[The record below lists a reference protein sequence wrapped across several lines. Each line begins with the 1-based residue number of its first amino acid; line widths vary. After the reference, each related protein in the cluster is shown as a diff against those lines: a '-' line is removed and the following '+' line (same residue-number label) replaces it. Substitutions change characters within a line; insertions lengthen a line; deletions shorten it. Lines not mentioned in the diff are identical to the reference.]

1 MPAVT
6 PPRPALIRCPK
17 CNQPLRLAETVWD
30 MNPPRFIRIY
40 ECKCG
45 VLVWDD

>member
-1 MPAVT
+1 MPPAT
-6 PPRPALIRCPK
+6 PPPPPLIRCPK
-17 CNQPLRLAETVWD
+17 CNQPLRLAETVWE